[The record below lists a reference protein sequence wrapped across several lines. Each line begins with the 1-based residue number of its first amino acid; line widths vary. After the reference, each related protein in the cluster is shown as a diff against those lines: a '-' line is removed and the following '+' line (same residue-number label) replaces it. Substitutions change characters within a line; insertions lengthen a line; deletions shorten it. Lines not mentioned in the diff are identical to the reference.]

1 MEFSKTKNRSRND
14 ITESPI
20 VFDTNISR
28 RPPCPDC
35 GSSPIRKGYYWK
47 CTNCGNSWVM
57 NPRPKPDFSNRP
69 DCPVCGKKPQNSFER
84 WRCSCG
90 KSWVKNPKPKIDF
103 SKRPSCDRCGG
114 KPEKKGIRWRCRK
127 CGHTWNKK
135 NEKR

>member
-20 VFDTNISR
+20 VFDTNIS
-28 RPPCPDC
+28 
-35 GSSPIRKGYYWK
+35 
-47 CTNCGNSWVM
+47 NCGNSWVM